1 MEVVEPENDLLIVTT
16 KGFGKRTPLSQYSPK
31 GRGTL
36 GIKTID
42 TNAIKV
48 VGSIAAARVVSV
60 EDDLTLIS
68 VGGQVLRT
76 KVESIKQAS
85 RATRGVTIFNLGGD
99 DSVAA
104 IAIIRPS
111 DLEKVE
117 PEPGKPAEENPVEEE
132 PAEEE

>member
-1 MEVVEPENDLLIVTT
+1 VVEPESDLLVVTQ
-16 KGFGKRTPLSQYSPK
+16 KGFGKRTPLKQYSPK

-42 TNAIKV
+42 TNALGA
-48 VGSIAAARVVSV
+48 VGKIAAARVVSK

-76 KVESIKQAS
+76 KVKDIKQAS
-85 RATRGVTIFNLGGD
+85 RPTRGVIIFKMDKGD
-99 DSVAA
+99 FVAT

-111 DLEKVE
+111 DLKKVD
-117 PEPGKPAEENPVEEE
+117 PGVDSGDPSDEEDEALVD
-132 PAEEE
+132 